1 MTYTI
6 SPAGLRLI
14 QEQEGF
20 TSQPTPISGNVW
32 LVGYAHVRVGAPG
45 EAVTE
50 AEAQALLAHDIAP
63 AEHAVNER
71 VSQNLTQAQY
81 DALVSFAFS
90 IGVDAFEKSQV
101 LRRVNAGDM
110 LAAACAMDA
119 WRKGEIDGDVQIV
132 EALVRRRAAEKALF
146 LSDCA
151 VISSVVM
158 PPQLD
163 YAASVLGAPQ
173 KPGAVANAAPKLA
186 AVPAPVAVEPVEAA
200 AEEESV
206 VIDLGARIS
215 AILRSEPAT
224 EVLLLTQRVED
235 SEFAE
240 EDEITTAH
248 AKPVARTL
256 ADVREATRR
265 AHAEAQEQ
273 NKTPWWSKIV
283 ETFSRNDHAQGG
295 FALSFEHGGLAAL
308 MIFGLGLVTLAGS
321 LLFDGGADAIQMI
334 AAAAIAAPGI
344 AAALM
349 AGYGFMRAPQPKA
362 VAA

>member
-20 TSQPTPISGNVW
+20 TSQPAPISGNVW

-45 EAVTE
+45 DAITE
-50 AEAQALLAHDIAP
+50 AEALTLLAQDIAP
-63 AEHAVNER
+63 AERAVNER
-71 VSQNLTQAQY
+71 VTQHLTQAQY

-119 WRKGEIDGDVQIV
+119 WRKGDIDGEVQIV

-146 LSDCA
+146 LRDCA

-186 AVPAPVAVEPVEAA
+186 PAPVVAEAVEPAA
-200 AEEESV
+200 DQDSV
-206 VIDLGARIS
+206 VIDLGARITE
-215 AILRSEPAT
+215 ILRSEPAT
-224 EVLLLTQRVED
+224 EVLLLTQKVEETD
-235 SEFAE
+235 FAD

-265 AHAEAQEQ
+265 AHAQEQ
-273 NKTPWWSKIV
+273 AQQKASWWSKFADAFSRKTV
-283 ETFSRNDHAQGG
+283 TQDTFS
-295 FALSFEHGGLAAL
+295 FSFEHGGLAAL
-308 MIFGLGLVTLAGS
+308 MVFGLALITLAGS
-321 LLFDGGADAIQMI
+321 LLFDGGADAVQLV
-334 AAAAIAAPGI
+334 AAAAIAAPGV